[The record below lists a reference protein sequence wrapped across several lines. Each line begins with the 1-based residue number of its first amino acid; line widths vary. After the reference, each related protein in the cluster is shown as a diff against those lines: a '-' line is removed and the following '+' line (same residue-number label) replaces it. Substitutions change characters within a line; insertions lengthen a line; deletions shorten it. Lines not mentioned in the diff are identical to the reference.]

1 MAALERT
8 RVIQHAGKPV
18 VLFDYTGLTDEAE
31 ALGEIEKSR
40 RFIAGQRP
48 EGSLLLVTDGSGGR
62 FTTPI
67 LESLKQL
74 AAHNK
79 PYVKASA
86 AVSDSG
92 LHRVVISSIA
102 VFTGRR
108 LPIFPTRQQALE
120 WLVTQ

>member
-1 MAALERT
+1 MAATERT

-18 VLFDYTGLTDEAE
+18 VLF
-31 ALGEIEKSR
+31 
-40 RFIAGQRP
+40 
-48 EGSLLLVTDGSGGR
+48 
-62 FTTPI
+62 
-67 LESLKQL
+67 

-79 PYVKASA
+79 PYIKASA

-102 VFTGRR
+102 VCTGRR

-120 WLVTQ
+120 WVVNQ